1 MKQQEK
7 VRCIDEK
14 GRVHRIPEFLTKMPD
29 YMRRHRFTLD
39 AVAPMELPKPIQE
52 VNFEV
57 KQGFKHEDLESME
70 QPIETIEEKMEYIEP
85 SQEVETKEKYWAI
98 LDEKG
103 IKYNKNFGIAKLKE
117 LCQ

>member
-1 MKQQEK
+1 MSAQKKCLNDKGQTLFIAEHLLTPNYLRRHK
-7 VRCIDEK
+7 LVIDEVK
-14 GRVHRIPEFLTKMPD
+14 PVE
-29 YMRRHRFTLD
+29 
-39 AVAPMELPKPIQE
+39 ELKPIEQVNLKVEAPQE
-52 VNFEV
+52 IEEV
-57 KQGFKHEDLESME
+57 AENATIEDLE
-70 QPIETIEEKMEYIEP
+70 PIEETMEYIEP